1 MTMVSSIRPSSW
13 WLFIFFFLW
22 CNLCPYKVISHF
34 YIAHTYYA
42 TSVHI
47 NKMAAFP
54 VYADFSRKVNHP
66 FYLQTGYRKCGK
78 KLTIIFLKL

>member
-1 MTMVSSIRPSSW
+1 MVI
-13 WLFIFFFLW
+13 LF
-22 CNLCPYKVISHF
+22 VVSHF

-54 VYADFSRKVNHP
+54 VLSDFSRKVNHP
-66 FYLQTGYRKCGK
+66 FYLQTGEVAEKVEK
-78 KLTIIFLKL
+78 N

>member
-1 MTMVSSIRPSSW
+1 MTMISSIRPSSW
-13 WLFIFFFLW
+13 WLFILM
-22 CNLCPYKVISHF
+22 VILFVVSHF

-54 VYADFSRKVNHP
+54 VLSDFSRKVNHP
-66 FYLQTGYRKCGK
+66 FYLQTGEVAENVEKHQQ
-78 KLTIIFLKL
+78 LFS